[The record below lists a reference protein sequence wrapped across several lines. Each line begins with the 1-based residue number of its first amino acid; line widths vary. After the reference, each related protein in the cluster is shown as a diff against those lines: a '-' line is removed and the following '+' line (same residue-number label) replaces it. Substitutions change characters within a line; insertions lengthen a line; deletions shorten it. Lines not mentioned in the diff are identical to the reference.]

1 MPSAITEA
9 ISDMPPVPTGNDLS
23 DTNLLKLTEM
33 STSLA
38 GAAPKGNLPKV
49 DNMRVAIVA
58 AEWNGHITSRLT
70 QGAMEVFK
78 AEGFADDQ
86 VDCYAVPGAV
96 ELTFAASQLIESS
109 LYDAVIVFGCVIRG
123 GTPHFDYVCQSVT
136 QGVTAL
142 NADCDIPVIFGV
154 LTVDNEQDA
163 LDRAGGPLGNK
174 GAEAAEAAI
183 KMHAFAQ
190 HVKSL

>member
-1 MPSAITEA
+1 MLSAITEDT
-9 ISDMPPVPTGNDLS
+9 SDMPPVPTGNDLS

-78 AEGFADDQ
+78 AESFADDQ

-190 HVKSL
+190 YVKSL